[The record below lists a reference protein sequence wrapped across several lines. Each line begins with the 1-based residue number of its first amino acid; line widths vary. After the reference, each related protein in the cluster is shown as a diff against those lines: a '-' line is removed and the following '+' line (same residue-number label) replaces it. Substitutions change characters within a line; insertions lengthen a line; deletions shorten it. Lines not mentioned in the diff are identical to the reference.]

1 MTGNKTTVYIRHV
14 PREVKD
20 HFKAYCAKRG
30 ITMADMITKMMREK
44 IQKDSTLDF
53 TRRSTKPTAD

>member
-1 MTGNKTTVYIRHV
+1 MTDTKSTLYIRHV

-30 ITMADMITKMMREK
+30 ITMADMVTEMMREK
-44 IQKDSTLDF
+44 IRKDSELDF
-53 TRRSTKPTAD
+53 TRRSTKPTTD

>member
-1 MTGNKTTVYIRHV
+1 MKMNTTDDNKATIFIRYV

-30 ITMADMITKMMREK
+30 ITMTDKFIQLMRETIDK
-44 IQKDSTLDF
+44 GNRID
-53 TRRSTKPTAD
+53 TR